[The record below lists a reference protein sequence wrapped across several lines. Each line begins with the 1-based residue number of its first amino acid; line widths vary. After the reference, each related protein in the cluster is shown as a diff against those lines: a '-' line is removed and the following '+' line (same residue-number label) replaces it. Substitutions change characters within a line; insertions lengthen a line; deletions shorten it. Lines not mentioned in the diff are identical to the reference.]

1 MEMEQLVVNLFF
13 FGVWT
18 QDFYIYTIKH
28 VPSVDQSSNF
38 IHPKCLILAEAI
50 SMEAQ
55 AQSYQR
61 HAQTDQENSNESENG
76 EANYNCRWKGQC
88 VFWLIHLYQFAVVSF
103 PDFQASF
110 SFVYI
115 AKWYFCKRI
124 YIYIVASFRAQVW
137 RKLHETLCS
146 IPPTIWW
153 SFVQTPSTLYWCLFE
168 S

>member
-1 MEMEQLVVNLFF
+1 MDGHVWSQNLEGDQALGHCVLSSAFVMSRSALIVLKLWYSHGNGTIGSEFVF

-88 VFWLIHLYQFAVVSF
+88 VF
-103 PDFQASF
+103 
-110 SFVYI
+110 
-115 AKWYFCKRI
+115 
-124 YIYIVASFRAQVW
+124 
-137 RKLHETLCS
+137 
-146 IPPTIWW
+146 
-153 SFVQTPSTLYWCLFE
+153 
-168 S
+168 